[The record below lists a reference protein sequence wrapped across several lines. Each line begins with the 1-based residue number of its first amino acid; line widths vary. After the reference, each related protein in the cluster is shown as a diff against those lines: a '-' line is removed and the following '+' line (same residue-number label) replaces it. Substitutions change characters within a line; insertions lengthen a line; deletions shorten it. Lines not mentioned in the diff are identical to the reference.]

1 VSGSAWLLAKKPWIV
16 PLFGT
21 RKLERLEENLGS
33 LAVTLSAADLEEI
46 DRVSSTIRVQGTRY
60 PEEMMRRSGL

>member
-1 VSGSAWLLAKKPWIV
+1 MWLLALKPWIV

-21 RKLERLEENLGS
+21 RKVERLDENLGALS
-33 LAVTLSAADLEEI
+33 ITLTADDLGEIETVAA
-46 DRVSSTIRVQGTRY
+46 TIRIEGARY